1 MATKGNSFRGLDMRE
16 LEGGIGGGMSSG
28 YRSPGAMETI
38 AKVGGP
44 AALVA
49 LGGAGGSQMIKNAR
63 EKREAEDREAAAEM
77 KRESRGVEKTSSDR
91 SREAAAE
98 ASLQRKTNKAAEE
111 ASKDMGMKKGG
122 SVSSASKRADGAAV
136 KGKTRG
142 TMVTMCGGGMAKRK

>member
-44 AALVA
+44 AALAA
-49 LGGAGGSQMIKNAR
+49 LGGAGGSQMIKGAR

-77 KRESRGVEKTSSDR
+77 KRESRGVDKTFDDR
-91 SREAAAE
+91 AREAAAE
-98 ASLQRKTNKAAEE
+98 MRMQKRINDAAEA
-111 ASKDMGMKKGG
+111 ASKNMAKGG
-122 SVSSASKRADGAAV
+122 KVSSASKRADGIAQ

-142 TMVTMCGGGMAKRK
+142 TMIMCGGGMARGKK

>member
-28 YRSPGAMETI
+28 YRSPGALETI

-44 AALVA
+44 AALVGV
-49 LGGAGGSQMIKNAR
+49 GGVGGSQMIKGAR

-77 KRESRGVEKTSSDR
+77 KRESRGVDKTFDDR
-91 SREAAAE
+91 AREAAAE
-98 ASLQRKTNKAAEE
+98 IRMQNRINKAAED
-111 ASKDMGMKKGG
+111 ASKNMAKGG
-122 SVSSASKRADGAAV
+122 KVSSASKRADGIAQ

-142 TMVTMCGGGMAKRK
+142 KYL